1 MDIDLFKNINDTYGH
16 QVGDKFLIA
25 IAELLRKQVRGS
37 DIACRYGGEEF
48 LLILPGI
55 TAQDAFKRAEELR
68 EMCMNILISHDH
80 KDLFVTL
87 SMGVATFPTHATSV
101 DELLTKADKALY
113 DSKQSGRNQVT
124 LSNK

>member
-1 MDIDLFKNINDTYGH
+1 
-16 QVGDKFLIA
+16 
-25 IAELLRKQVRGS
+25 
-37 DIACRYGGEEF
+37 
-48 LLILPGI
+48 
-55 TAQDAFKRAEELR
+55 FKRAEELR

-113 DSKQSGRNQVT
+113 DSKQSGRNRVT